1 MWFIVPLTTNNKQQ
15 TTNTLNTND
24 FTYLLNKPY
33 SLTDRQ
39 SAELEAVLHE
49 FPYLQPARAILLKA
63 LYNKESYRYN
73 SELKK
78 TAAYTTERS
87 VLFDYI
93 TSENFQS
100 IQKTFFEEKQASVNN
115 IEIKESEP
123 VEVQRPVYIE
133 QPTYE
138 TPVQTPPELEHAVG
152 EEQEIEIAQES
163 SGQIPSPEE
172 NLEIGKPLEFNP
184 EEKHSFREWLQL
196 SKMAPIKR
204 DAEPEVQPEPENPVQ
219 EKPALPDDKSRKLEL
234 IDRFIEANPKITPA
248 KDAPP
253 TPISLASEHKDASYL
268 MTETLARVYLE
279 QKKYSRAIQAYEI
292 LILKYPEKS
301 VFFADRISDIKLLQ
315 QNNNS

>member
-1 MWFIVPLTTNNKQQ
+1 M
-15 TTNTLNTND
+15 NTND

-33 SLTDRQ
+33 SLTERQ

-78 TAAYTTERS
+78 TAAYTTDRS

-100 IQKTFFEEKQASVNN
+100 IQKTFFEEKQAFVGN
-115 IEIKESEP
+115 IEVRASEPVLVETPLYIPEATEEPQILPESEP
-123 VEVQRPVYIE
+123 VFAEEIQ
-133 QPTYE
+133 E
-138 TPVQTPPELEHAVG
+138 TTP
-152 EEQEIEIAQES
+152 QENSAI
-163 SGQIPSPEE
+163 EE
-172 NLEIGKPLEFNP
+172 NLKIGKPLGFST

-204 DAEPEVQPEPENPVQ
+204 VAGPGAPQEEIIKEEP
-219 EKPALPDDKSRKLEL
+219 APDDKSRKLEL
-234 IDRFIEANPKITPA
+234 IDRFIEANPKITPV
-248 KDAPP
+248 KDTPP
-253 TPISLASEHKDASYL
+253 TPISLSSEHKDASYL

>member
-1 MWFIVPLTTNNKQQ
+1 MNTT
-15 TTNTLNTND
+15 D

-33 SLTDRQ
+33 SLTERQ

-63 LYNKESYRYN
+63 LYNRESYRYN

-78 TAAYTTERS
+78 AAAYTTDRS

-100 IQKTFFEEKQASVNN
+100 IQKAFLEEKITALGN
-115 IEIKESEP
+115 IEVNESESVQPEQAVYTQSSIEELVTEALPESEP
-123 VEVQRPVYIE
+123 VFTEE
-133 QPTYE
+133 K
-138 TPVQTPPELEHAVG
+138 
-152 EEQEIEIAQES
+152 EQEEIPETVAEVTPSIKES
-163 SGQIPSPEE
+163 
-172 NLEIGKPLEFNP
+172 LEIGKPLDFGSG
-184 EEKHSFREWLQL
+184 EKHSFREWLQL
-196 SKMAPIKR
+196 SKMAPINR
-204 DAEPEVQPEPENPVQ
+204 EAIPETPVEPENKVS
-219 EKPALPDDKSRKLEL
+219 EEEVVPDDKSRKLEL

-248 KDAPP
+248 KDTPP